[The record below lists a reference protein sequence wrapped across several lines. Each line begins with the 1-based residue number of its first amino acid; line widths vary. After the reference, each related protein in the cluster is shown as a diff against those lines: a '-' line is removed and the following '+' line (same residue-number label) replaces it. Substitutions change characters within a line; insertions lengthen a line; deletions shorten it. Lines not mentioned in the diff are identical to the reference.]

1 MTASIGVAIGTAA
14 EADATALVRD
24 ADAAMYRAKEQGRGR
39 IELFDHAMHARVM
52 RRLGAE
58 AELRRATDRDE
69 LRLHYQPIVAVDDGA
84 VVGVE
89 ALVRWEHPE
98 RGLVP
103 PAEFIPLAEETGA
116 IVPLGRWV
124 IAEAC
129 RQAGEWP
136 GLKMSVNL
144 STRQLADPE
153 LVDNVAACLGELP
166 AADLTLEITES
177 VLMQEVESFVEA
189 LEALKAL
196 GVRLGLDDFG
206 TGYSS
211 LGYLRRFPLDVL
223 KLDRSFVSELGV
235 EAAADSIIAAVIDM
249 ARALG
254 MQVIAE
260 GVETE
265 AQLAILRRLG
275 CHLAQGYYFARPLPP
290 AALAEFVEA

>member
-1 MTASIGVAIGTAA
+1 MAATSCSTRPCTRGV
-14 EADATALVRD
+14 L
-24 ADAAMYRAKEQGRGR
+24 
-39 IELFDHAMHARVM
+39 

-58 AELRRATDRDE
+58 SELRRAISGEE

-84 VVGVE
+84 LFGVE

-103 PAEFIPLAEETGA
+103 PADFVPLAEETGA

-129 RQAGEWP
+129 RQAGQWRLEWP
-136 GLKMSVNL
+136 ALRLSVNL

-153 LVDNVAACLGELP
+153 LVDSVSAGLTASGLP

-189 LEALKAL
+189 LDALKAL

-235 EAAADSIIAAVIDM
+235 DPAADSIIAAVIDM
-249 ARALG
+249 AQALG

-260 GVETE
+260 GVESE
-265 AQLAILRRLG
+265 AQLASLRRLG
-275 CHLAQGYYFARPLPP
+275 CQLAQGYLFARPLPP
-290 AALAEFVEA
+290 PALAEFVAATI